1 MVHQINIKLTG
12 GEWHGLSSPASESLA
27 GGISA
32 PDNAPQIPLRLFR
45 VDGYS
50 TQRKTQGSRSRY
62 PSYVQISEEV
72 WALDAKDALAQARA
86 LHPDLSEWARASK
99 YAPLSVEDVGSVRWE
114 NFNQA
119 ERECVC
125 LAVMPDKGAGLFA
138 YQMPAGKVFMF
149 TLDAFGENKS
159 VSFQGL
165 SKAWVEA
172 FWTCHGLPPD
182 RADWFTPEGKV
193 ELRDAILTNFDDGK
207 LGLWAR

>member
-1 MVHQINIKLTG
+1 M
-12 GEWHGLSSPASESLA
+12 SSPASESLA

-32 PDNAPQIPLRLFR
+32 PDNAPESKPDLFR

-50 TQRKTQGSRSRY
+50 TQLAIGRSGRSRY
-62 PSYVQISEEV
+62 NLIREEV
-72 WALDAKDALAQARA
+72 WAHDKQDALAQARA
-86 LHPDLSEWARASK
+86 LQPNLSQWAQVRK
-99 YAPLSVEDVGSVRWE
+99 YAPVTMFDFDSVRWE

-119 ERECVC
+119 ERECIC
-125 LAVMPDKGAGLFA
+125 IAVMPDRGAGLFA

-159 VSFQGL
+159 VSFRGL
-165 SKAWVEA
+165 SKAWIEA

-193 ELRDAILTNFDDGK
+193 ELRDAILSGFDEGK
-207 LGLWAR
+207 LGL

>member
-1 MVHQINIKLTG
+1 MKLP
-12 GEWHGLSSPASESLA
+12 SPHISA

-32 PDNAPQIPLRLFR
+32 PDNVSTLHLSSQPDLFR

-50 TQRKTQGSRSRY
+50 TQRGTGRRTRY
-62 PSYVQISEEV
+62 SSYAKISEEV
-72 WALDAKDALAQARA
+72 WALDAKDALAQAKA
-86 LHPDLSEWARASK
+86 LHPDLSEWARVSK
-99 YAPLSVEDVGSVRWE
+99 YAPVTMYDFDSVRWE

-125 LAVMPDKGAGLFA
+125 IAVMADKGAGLFA

-159 VSFQGL
+159 VSFRGL

-182 RADWFTPEGKV
+182 RAIWFTPEGKL
-193 ELRDAILTNFDDGK
+193 ELREAILSGFDDGK
-207 LGLWAR
+207 LGLYR